1 MIIDKINF
9 FVLYIISLFMIAVIS
24 NYISLEPNYTIMA
37 IVSLVLSLK
46 NE

>member
-9 FVLYIISLFMIAVIS
+9 FALYIMGVFVTAVIS
-24 NYISLEPNYTIMA
+24 IYISLEPNYTIMA